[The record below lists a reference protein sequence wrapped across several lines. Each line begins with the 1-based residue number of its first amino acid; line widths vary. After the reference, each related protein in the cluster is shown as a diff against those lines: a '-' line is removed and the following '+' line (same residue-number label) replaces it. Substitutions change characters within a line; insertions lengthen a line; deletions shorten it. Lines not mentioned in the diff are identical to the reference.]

1 MHQPGG
7 LPGCGQGRGGGSQ
20 RHHCWEG
27 WEETKSG
34 REAANREGSIGL
46 VTKVGNWRAIP
57 VGASVTP
64 LPQRRGA
71 GLSTYQLR
79 QPLAEGCWGWGRG
92 SALQA
97 GTSGFSASECPQAA
111 GHWLYL
117 PPFLCKSKN
126 PLGFFFQL
134 AKTGI
139 NVSLL

>member
-97 GTSGFSASECPQAA
+97 GTSGLVPVNALKQLDTGCIF
-111 GHWLYL
+111 
-117 PPFLCKSKN
+117 
-126 PLGFFFQL
+126 PLFFVKAKILLDFFF
-134 AKTGI
+134 
-139 NVSLL
+139 S